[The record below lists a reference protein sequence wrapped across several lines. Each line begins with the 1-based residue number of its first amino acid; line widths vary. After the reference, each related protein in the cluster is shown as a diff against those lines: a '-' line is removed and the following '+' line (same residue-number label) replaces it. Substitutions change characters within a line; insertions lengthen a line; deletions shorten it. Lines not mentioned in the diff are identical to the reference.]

1 MNIKPLLVSLRPK
14 QWIKNLVIFAGLI
27 FSQNLNHPVLLLKAC
42 AACALF
48 CLLSSA
54 VYLVNDLR
62 DRELDRMHPAK
73 TLRPV
78 AAGTLPPRTAA
89 LAALVI
95 GLGALAASF
104 YLDLGFG
111 LAAAAYVALMLAY
124 TFFLKRLVIIDAFVI
139 AAGFVLRAVAGAEA
153 IDVPISEWL
162 LICVILLSLFLAL
175 AKRRQE
181 LAVVEEHGAGVR
193 PAMAGYTPLLL
204 DQMISIVTAATVVC
218 YCLYTLSAETAAKFG
233 TSSLKYTI
241 PFVLYGIFRYLYL
254 IYKKQTTDNPEI
266 VLLTDPW
273 MLGNL
278 LLYVVTVWFI
288 IYQ

>member
-1 MNIKPLLVSLRPK
+1 MSLKPLLITLRPK

-27 FSQNLNHPVLLLKAC
+27 FSQNLNHSVLLLKAC

-54 VYLVNDLR
+54 VYLVNDLH
-62 DRELDRMHPAK
+62 DREYDRQHPAK
-73 TLRPV
+73 KLRPV

-89 LAALVI
+89 LAALII
-95 GLGALAASF
+95 GSCALAASF
-104 YLDLGFG
+104 YLDLDFG
-111 LAAAAYVALMLAY
+111 LTASVYVALMLAY
-124 TFFLKRLVIIDAFVI
+124 TFLLKRLVIIDAFVI
-139 AAGFVLRAVAGAEA
+139 AAGFVLRAVAGAAA

-162 LICVILLSLFLAL
+162 LTCVILLSLFLAL

-181 LAVVEEHGAGVR
+181 LSLVEEHGAGTR
-193 PAMAGYTPLLL
+193 PAIAGYTPLLL

-218 YCLYTLSAETAAKFG
+218 YSLYTLSADTAAKFG
-233 TSSLKYTI
+233 TGNLKYTI

-254 IYKKQTTDNPEI
+254 IYKEQTTDNPEI